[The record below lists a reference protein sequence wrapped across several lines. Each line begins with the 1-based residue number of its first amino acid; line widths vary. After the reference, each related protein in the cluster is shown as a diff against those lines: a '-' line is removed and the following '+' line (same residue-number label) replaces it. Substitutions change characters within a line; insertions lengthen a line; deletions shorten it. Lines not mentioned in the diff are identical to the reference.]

1 MRQMIFVMVRIQL
14 LDQFIADLNILGT
27 EENIFGCLEVVWHG
41 MPQKTV
47 SIME

>member
-27 EENIFGCLEVVWHG
+27 EENIAPGRTSGSALLKVLHG
-41 MPQKTV
+41 H
-47 SIME
+47 